1 MRKTAVILW
10 FGMLALINGNAQ
22 QVFYSQSLEQLYE
35 SLPEACRIDKATKDT
50 VVLCRDL
57 VQGDNVPLA
66 FCFDENRVLEHVGF
80 RFLPVND
87 SVTAKNVIVRFIER
101 EWLTLLL
108 TSNIDQTL
116 TSYQENGLSILLN
129 NKPLSRNLLQDKRSL
144 LNLLK
149 NSRNMTFKYDGKK
162 YDVSLSCA
170 DGRKLTFLF
179 PADSELLTGMNKKER
194 DVRLAIQLKNHKSL
208 RNNITA
214 PDLSYLQ
221 LLRDTVYVDKGSSFM
236 IPQINNDLFYI
247 KADSAYNF
255 ALDKSLIAESFSNAL
270 LVPCLNNYTIHIT
283 HRMYGGVVKEY
294 SVNSCDFD
302 DYFLHDYDRYFGI
315 ETLGKEG
322 KEKLTGTL
330 ILNDRSSG
338 SIHLAYVSITIDNLL
353 NGGTMEM
360 KLYSNIPQHN
370 IKSLFGK

>member
-10 FGMLALINGNAQ
+10 FGMLALLNGNAQ
-22 QVFYSQSLEQLYE
+22 QVFYSQSLKLLYE
-35 SLPEACRIDKATKDT
+35 SLPEACRVDNATKDT
-50 VVLCRDL
+50 IVLCRGV
-57 VQGDNVPLA
+57 VQGDIVPLA
-66 FCFDENRVLEHVGF
+66 FCFDENKALEHVGF
-80 RFLPVND
+80 RFLPAND

-101 EWLTLLL
+101 EWLVLLL
-108 TSNIDQTL
+108 TSDIKQTL
-116 TSYQENGLSILLN
+116 TSHQENGLSILLN
-129 NKPLSRNLLQDKRSL
+129 NKPLPLNLLQDKRSL

-149 NSRNMTFKYDGKK
+149 NSRDMTFTYDGKK

-170 DGRKLTFLF
+170 NGRMLTFLF

-208 RNNITA
+208 HDSITA
-214 PDLSYLQ
+214 PDFSYLQ

-270 LVPCLNNYTIHIT
+270 LVPCLHNYTIHIT
-283 HRMYGGVVKEY
+283 HMMYGGVVKEY

-302 DYFLHDYDRYFGI
+302 DYFLHGYDRYFGI

-322 KEKLTGTL
+322 KDKLTGTL
-330 ILNDRSSG
+330 ILTDRNAG
-338 SIHLAYVSITIDNLL
+338 SIHLAYVSVTIDNLL
-353 NGGTMEM
+353 HGGTIEM
-360 KLYSNIPQHN
+360 KLYSNIPQYN
-370 IKSLFGK
+370 IKSLLGK